1 VLGRSPGF
9 TLTVIA
15 TLALA
20 IGANSAVFSAINAV
34 LLKPLPFPNADR
46 LVSLDQTFQG
56 RSTSNVGP
64 ARLEEWNELSSTFD
78 ALTGYYTEDVA
89 DTSGDLPER
98 LRGANVAPRFLD
110 VWGIAPALGRGFGE
124 ADHEPGA
131 APVAMISER
140 YWQRRFESD
149 PSVLDTSIRIG
160 EESYMLV
167 GVMPAGFAFPD
178 RGVDVWVPVVYYPF
192 VLNRRAAWY
201 TSFGRLSEGVTLDQA
216 RADLAVVQARL
227 AAEFPE
233 TDRDIGAGIEPYKDS
248 VVGAV
253 RGSLWL
259 LFGAVSILLLIAC
272 TNIAAL
278 LLSRAAQR
286 QQEIA
291 VRLALGSSRWSIAM
305 QTLTETAV
313 LALAGA
319 ALGVLVAGG
328 ASAALRAVA
337 PDFPRIEELAIDGPV
352 LLYTLLSIVG
362 VTLVCGLAPAIRNA
376 RGGTSGGIPQAGR
389 GQVSARHSLQWFFV
403 GVQVALSITLLAGA
417 GLLVRSFQEL
427 GRVDPGFE
435 PEGVLTFR
443 VSGSYGEPD
452 ETMIPGIERML
463 DELAGVPG
471 IESAATSSPVPGVAN
486 DRSGFEFGMLDFE
499 LVDGGGD
506 VEQMSAEFRI
516 VSSNYFATMGIP
528 LLLGDGCRRRDL
540 AQEWQLVVNQA
551 FATRFLAGRAPI
563 GLNLRGG
570 GNTGRIV
577 GVTGDAREF
586 GLDRSPVPTAAGG
599 AHPDVLHVLP
609 SGAVAPSAR
618 TRSPRRPSGAGV
630 ALSA

>member
-1 VLGRSPGF
+1 
-9 TLTVIA
+9 
-15 TLALA
+15 
-20 IGANSAVFSAINAV
+20 
-34 LLKPLPFPNADR
+34 
-46 LVSLDQTFQG
+46 
-56 RSTSNVGP
+56 
-64 ARLEEWNELSSTFD
+64 
-78 ALTGYYTEDVA
+78 
-89 DTSGDLPER
+89 
-98 LRGANVAPRFLD
+98 
-110 VWGIAPALGRGFGE
+110 
-124 ADHEPGA
+124 
-131 APVAMISER
+131 
-140 YWQRRFESD
+140 
-149 PSVLDTSIRIG
+149 
-160 EESYMLV
+160 
-167 GVMPAGFAFPD
+167 
-178 RGVDVWVPVVYYPF
+178 
-192 VLNRRAAWY
+192 
-201 TSFGRLSEGVTLDQA
+201 
-216 RADLAVVQARL
+216 
-227 AAEFPE
+227 
-233 TDRDIGAGIEPYKDS
+233 

-305 QTLTETAV
+305 QTLTEAAV

-362 VTLVCGLAPAIRNA
+362 VTLVCGLAPAIRSA

-586 GLDRSPVPTAAGG
+586 GLDRSPVPTAYSCTTAT
-599 AHPDVLHVLP
+599 AYPPLAFLV
-609 SGAVAPSAR
+609 R
-618 TRSPRRPSGAGV
+618 TRGEPTAPFRCRLKISPAARPPSDGRQRNQSASPLQPATNALPFLALRR
-630 ALSA
+630 